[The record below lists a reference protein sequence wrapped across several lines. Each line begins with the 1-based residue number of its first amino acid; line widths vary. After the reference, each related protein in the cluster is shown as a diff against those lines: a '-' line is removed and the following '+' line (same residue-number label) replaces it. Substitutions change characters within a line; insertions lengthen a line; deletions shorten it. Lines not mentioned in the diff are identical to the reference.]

1 MRGPG
6 PDGVTHRCTQPIRCV
21 QPTLFMQG
29 LVDSLRM
36 FPGPQVLTAWS
47 RLTSGGSPLTGGD
60 GLMPYARAV
69 VEIHPHGARIP
80 SWPWAL
86 PGDSIPPVLS
96 PGTCYAAW
104 RRGAVSYLT
113 PEVDAFRSGGVPC
126 LDTTHYK
133 PDWNN
138 RYPLCA
144 FRQVPQHD
152 PSGSP
157 KNRKCPAG

>member
-1 MRGPG
+1 MGPG

-60 GLMPYARAV
+60 GLTLYARAV
-69 VEIHPHGARIP
+69 VEIPPHGARIQ

-86 PGDSIPPVLS
+86 PEGQYSPSPLPGNVLCS
-96 PGTCYAAW
+96 LEEGC
-104 RRGAVSYLT
+104 
-113 PEVDAFRSGGVPC
+113 GV
-126 LDTTHYK
+126 
-133 PDWNN
+133 
-138 RYPLCA
+138 
-144 FRQVPQHD
+144 VPHT
-152 PSGSP
+152 GS
-157 KNRKCPAG
+157 